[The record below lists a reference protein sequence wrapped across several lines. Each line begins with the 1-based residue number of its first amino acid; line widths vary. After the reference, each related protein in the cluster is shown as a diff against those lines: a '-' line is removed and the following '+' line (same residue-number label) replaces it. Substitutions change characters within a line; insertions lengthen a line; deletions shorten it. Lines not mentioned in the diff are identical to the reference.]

1 MQVYNPQE
9 IRQAHSQYLPHS
21 RVSLEKKPNVEI
33 RDKRT
38 NF

>member
-9 IRQAHSQYLPHS
+9 IRQAHSQYPPHS
-21 RVSLEKKPNVEI
+21 RVSLEKNPAVEI
-33 RDKRT
+33 HDKQM